1 MALKMFLNVVYTIG
15 IALCLFTFY
24 WGFTHGHYPFVAG
37 AVVVGGAFVML
48 KLRLLKEVRAM
59 QDPRSTRKK

>member
-1 MALKMFLNVVYTIG
+1 MFLNVLYTIG

-48 KLRLLKEVRAM
+48 KIRLLKEVRTM
-59 QDPRSTRKK
+59 QNPKTTPAKGKR